1 MSLTVEEFWGFC
13 RDLTGDP
20 SDDDA
25 LHYLL
30 YDIALSP
37 VTKESRDGY
46 HFYWCCP
53 LNAIPFANTSMDG
66 AHFSLLDTE
75 TDVQP
80 VILVAPDA
88 FENPYVVVGESF
100 YEFLCLGCVH
110 GFACVA
116 AMAHRP
122 SEMVKYLEGDPDRDS
137 ANETA
142 RERVK
147 QAQWLLEKL
156 RERFQLHP
164 WQNVGQRLFEL
175 QEEFLDAIEIP
186 PEDEDQDEEL

>member
-1 MSLTVEEFWGFC
+1 MSLTVEEFWDFC
-13 RDLTGDP
+13 RELTNNP
-20 SDDDA
+20 SDDEA

-30 YDIALSP
+30 YDISLSP
-37 VTKESRDGY
+37 ITEEHRDDL

-53 LNAIPFANTSMDG
+53 LNAIPFANPAMDG

-75 TDVQP
+75 SDVQP
-80 VILVAPDA
+80 VVLVSPDA
-88 FENPYVVVGESF
+88 FDDPYLIVGESF

-110 GFACVA
+110 GFGNIAGMC
-116 AMAHRP
+116 P
-122 SEMVKYLEGDPDRDS
+122 PDFVKYLEGEPDWDS
-137 ANETA
+137 EN
-142 RERVK
+142 ERVRESHK

-175 QEEFLDAIEIP
+175 QEEFLDAIEVP
-186 PEDEDQDEEL
+186 PDDDDEEH